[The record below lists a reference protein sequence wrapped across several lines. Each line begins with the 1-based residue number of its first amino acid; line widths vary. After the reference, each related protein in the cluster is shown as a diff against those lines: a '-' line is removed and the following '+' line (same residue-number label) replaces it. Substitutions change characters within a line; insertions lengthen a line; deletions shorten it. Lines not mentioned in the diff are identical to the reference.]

1 MIKLGIKMSWIFLLQ
16 FVFCFSNGREVEN
29 VEFPDGDKKRLL
41 INDPDAINNRLEHL
55 ERSLQQQQ
63 ATILQLTSNMP
74 LNQGSNYIQWGK
86 LSCSAAN
93 AETVYSGFATGQHYD
108 TTKYSDRFGGPANFL
123 CLPNN
128 PELSNRTIPGNSFL
142 YGTEYEENFLH
153 SDSDGQDVPCAFLQ
167 ESRFIFDRNVS
178 RKKDL
183 LQWLE
188 NGIFRSTVLLISVR
202 EEHRY
207 AAGQIYYDRKS
218 TTRIGGPG
226 NMLCLPN
233 NPELSNRTAS
243 GNSNIYGSEFEE
255 STFGHGSRQ
264 EDVPCALCRSRNST
278 TSVMIPGRKTCFK
291 GWKIEY
297 NGLLASSCNTCKA
310 SSYVCV
316 DKNPEY
322 IPGGETNDNQNLL
335 YTTGTICGSLPCPP
349 YHNNLELLCVV
360 CSK

>member
-1 MIKLGIKMSWIFLLQ
+1 MKKTQ
-16 FVFCFSNGREVEN
+16 TSNYPSYGREVES

-128 PELSNRTIPGNSFL
+128 PELSNRTIPGSSFL

-153 SDSDGQDVPCAFLQ
+153 SDSDGQDVPCAF
-167 ESRFIFDRNVS
+167 
-178 RKKDL
+178 
-183 LQWLE
+183 
-188 NGIFRSTVLLISVR
+188 
-202 EEHRY
+202 
-207 AAGQIYYDRKS
+207 
-218 TTRIGGPG
+218 
-226 NMLCLPN
+226 
-233 NPELSNRTAS
+233 
-243 GNSNIYGSEFEE
+243 
-255 STFGHGSRQ
+255 
-264 EDVPCALCRSRNST
+264 CRSPGSSST
-278 TSVMIPGRKTCFK
+278 EMFPGRKTCYN
-291 GWKIEY
+291 GWKMEY
-297 NGLLASSCNTCKA
+297 LGYIMSGYFGYRA
-310 SSYVCV
+310 SSYICV
-316 DKNPEY
+316 DIHGEY
-322 IPGGETNDNQNLL
+322 VQGGKANTVGQSL
-335 YTTGTICGSLPCPP
+335 YATGTKCGTLPCPP
-349 YHNNLELLCVV
+349 YNDNLAVYCVV

>member
-1 MIKLGIKMSWIFLLQ
+1 MIQEYGSSYIRW
-16 FVFCFSNGREVEN
+16 GRTQC
-29 VEFPDGDKKRLL
+29 DG
-41 INDPDAINNRLEHL
+41 
-55 ERSLQQQQ
+55 
-63 ATILQLTSNMP
+63 
-74 LNQGSNYIQWGK
+74 
-86 LSCSAAN
+86 AN
-93 AETVYSGFATGQHYD
+93 SELVYSG
-108 TTKYSDRFGGPANFL
+108 
-123 CLPNN
+123 
-128 PELSNRTIPGNSFL
+128 
-142 YGTEYEENFLH
+142 
-153 SDSDGQDVPCAFLQ
+153 
-167 ESRFIFDRNVS
+167 
-178 RKKDL
+178 
-183 LQWLE
+183 
-188 NGIFRSTVLLISVR
+188 
-202 EEHRY
+202 Y

-291 GWKIEY
+291 GWKIKF

-322 IPGGETNDNQNLL
+322 IPGGETNDNHNLL